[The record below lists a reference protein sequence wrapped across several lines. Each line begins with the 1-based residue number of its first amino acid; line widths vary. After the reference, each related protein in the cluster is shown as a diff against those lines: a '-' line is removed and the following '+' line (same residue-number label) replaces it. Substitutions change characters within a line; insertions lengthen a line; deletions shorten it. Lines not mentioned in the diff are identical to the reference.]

1 MVAGILCSLYGKE
14 LIPLPKEIKHHTPAR
29 IGIHNL
35 FYDTFVHAVF
45 KHSENYFHITLR
57 LLNIT

>member
-29 IGIHNL
+29 IGMYYLCYIIRHFSEL
-35 FYDTFVHAVF
+35 LYSVKFFSSGLKLAVD
-45 KHSENYFHITLR
+45 
-57 LLNIT
+57 

>member
-29 IGIHNL
+29 IGMYNL
-35 FYDTFVHAVF
+35 SYIMPFSELWYF
-45 KHSENYFHITLR
+45 KKIILSGPD
-57 LLNIT
+57 